1 MTLDCFITSSNVPL
15 ITDIFQVYLVLAAA
29 THQTYFTIS
38 LGLPTSIQSST
49 VTLEDVQ
56 ALPQEP
62 ELPPAEVMPVV
73 SPPSLKEVQQAMQ
86 EASEQVEGRGAEEV
100 LKELLERVVEAA
112 LGQVEGGSE
121 EKVDKATVQE
131 GVEVDALGAEK
142 GKTEAN
148 TIAELLEQAV
158 EEEVE
163 GEDTV
168 AKGGVAGAEKEQ
180 EVAEM
185 DSSEDAAEDGNGVR
199 EGEGEIVAGSV
210 EETTAGV
217 ETGSRETVGAEII
230 DEPLATEVS
239 QEVVE
244 ETVATL
250 VETEGDLAVEEAEVE
265 ANNEQA
271 VFLEEEGEA
280 EAETQE
286 AEETTTVVEVVVGGG
301 SQQQSVVESDR
312 SLGVGDVEQIEDM
325 WGVGEALQ
333 EETQVDETE
342 GEVVILPFDNY
353 EIETT
358 QIIVEEP
365 VEEEEI
371 NIMKDAEGQKV
382 EDEQGH
388 LVVEGGA
395 TEKTEA
401 VGTETGEA
409 AGGEK
414 DGESVIKEVLVIEGG
429 DQQAGEEEQIALET
443 SHGSEKEDHDVL
455 VISGPELEDGA
466 EASIEQHPQN
476 QAPTP
481 SPSLGVVETGENTL
495 DSEKSNHDNEIVTP
509 TDDLLPH
516 DPVVAQPTLN
526 NFVKDVL
533 AGLPQAEGQEPGKA
547 NELVENTAG
556 TTETKELGLEAWKI
570 GAISAAV
577 FLVLETVV
585 IIIYILKCRNK
596 NSTQAQQRACEEGCV
611 EQETATGGDCSDDT
625 LPAGNGDT
633 QQIALEPSDAAS
645 TLAQNKE
652 QQEEEH
658 EIAMSDLLPS
668 STEKSANN
676 GPDSSQDL
684 RTSIL

>member
-1 MTLDCFITSSNVPL
+1 MDYYFLKGF
-15 ITDIFQVYLVLAAA
+15 LAVWLMQ
-29 THQTYFTIS
+29 HCLS
-38 LGLPTSIQSST
+38 EGLPTSIQSST

-62 ELPPAEVMPVV
+62 ELPPAEVVPVV

-121 EKVDKATVQE
+121 GKVDKATIQE

-158 EEEVE
+158 EEEEVE
-163 GEDTV
+163 GEDTT
-168 AKGGVAGAEKEQ
+168 AKGGVSGTEKEQ

-185 DSSEDAAEDGNGVR
+185 DSSEDAAEDRKRVR
-199 EGEGEIVAGSV
+199 EGEGETAAGSV

-230 DEPLATEVS
+230 DESLATEVS

-250 VETEGDLAVEEAEVE
+250 VETEGDLALEEAEVE
-265 ANNEQA
+265 ANNNQA
-271 VFLEEEGEA
+271 VFLEEEREA
-280 EAETQE
+280 EAGTQE
-286 AEETTTVVEVVVGGG
+286 AEETPTVVEVVVGGG
-301 SQQQSVVESDR
+301 SQQLSVVESDH
-312 SLGVGDVEQIEDM
+312 SLGVGDVEQIEDV

-342 GEVVILPFDNY
+342 GEVVILPFDNH

-358 QIIVEEP
+358 QIVVEEP
-365 VEEEEI
+365 VEEEQV
-371 NIMKDAEGQKV
+371 NTMKGQKV
-382 EDEQGH
+382 EDERGH

-395 TEKTEA
+395 TEKAEA
-401 VGTETGEA
+401 VGAETGEA
-409 AGGEK
+409 AGDEE

-466 EASIEQHPQN
+466 EASIDQRPQN
-476 QAPTP
+476 QAPTR
-481 SPSLGVVETGENTL
+481 SPSLGVVETGENTG
-495 DSEKSNHDNEIVTP
+495 DSEKSNHDIEIVTP
-509 TDDLLPH
+509 TDDLSPH
-516 DPVVAQPTLN
+516 DPVDAQPTLH

-533 AGLPQAEGQEPGKA
+533 AGLPQAEGQETGEVI
-547 NELVENTAG
+547 ELVENTAG
-556 TTETKELGLEAWKI
+556 TTETKEMGLEAWKI

-585 IIIYILKCRNK
+585 VIIYILKCRNK
-596 NSTQAQQRACEEGCV
+596 NR
-611 EQETATGGDCSDDT
+611 
-625 LPAGNGDT
+625 
-633 QQIALEPSDAAS
+633 IALEPSDAAS

-658 EIAMSDLLPS
+658 EIAMSDLLPG
-668 STEKSANN
+668 STEESANN